1 MSFCA
6 VKDILLRVGGFILFQ
21 HLDVFGMSEVAAEE
35 TVFLVVDV
43 AVESCS
49 RA

>member
-1 MSFCA
+1 
-6 VKDILLRVGGFILFQ
+6 LFQ
-21 HLDVFGMSEVAAEE
+21 YLDVFGMSEAVAEE

-43 AVESCS
+43 AVESCP